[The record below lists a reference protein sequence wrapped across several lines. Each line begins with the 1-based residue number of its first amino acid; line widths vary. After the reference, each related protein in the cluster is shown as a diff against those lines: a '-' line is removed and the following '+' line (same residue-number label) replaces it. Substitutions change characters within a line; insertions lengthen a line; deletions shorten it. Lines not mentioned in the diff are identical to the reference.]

1 MDYIGDLMF
10 IIFLIIFAVG
20 SYMTSKMQKSE
31 KKTEFPNVETDVFD
45 TENNENELPQN
56 ETSQDFPQRK
66 RKNKRKTVEQ
76 KPNTTLQET
85 YNYENN
91 TYNNVKSKPFEDFPE
106 SNISDNDFALDSD
119 ELKKAV
125 IYSEILNR
133 KY

>member
-20 SYMTSKMQKSE
+20 SYMTSKMQKSV
-31 KKTEFPNVETDVFD
+31 KKSEFPDVERDIFD

-66 RKNKRKTVEQ
+66 RKNKRKAVEQ
-76 KPNTTLQET
+76 KTNTTLQET

>member
-1 MDYIGDLMF
+1 
-10 IIFLIIFAVG
+10 
-20 SYMTSKMQKSE
+20 MQKSV
-31 KKTEFPNVETDVFD
+31 KKSEFPDVETDVFD

-106 SNISDNDFALDSD
+106 SNISDNDFALNSD

>member
-1 MDYIGDLMF
+1 
-10 IIFLIIFAVG
+10 
-20 SYMTSKMQKSE
+20 MTSKMQKSV
-31 KKTEFPNVETDVFD
+31 KKSEFPDVERDIFD

-66 RKNKRKTVEQ
+66 RKNKRKAVEQ

>member
-20 SYMTSKMQKSE
+20 SYMTSKMQKSA
-31 KKTEFPNVETDVFD
+31 KKSEFPDVETDVFD